1 MIPIFDSGHGGLI
14 KGVYQTP
21 GKRSADL
28 GQGVLY
34 EGAFNRWMKHKL
46 MEMCDRIRIPYL
58 DASPGHEDI
67 SLRKRVNAANRWYAE
82 DKSLYFVSIHA
93 NAGGGTGSEIFTS
106 PGQTTSDIIAEMF
119 FESISGTFPGRKMRA
134 DRTDGD
140 SDKEAGY
147 AVLTATHCPAV
158 LIEIGFMDTRKD
170 YDELWSAAWRER
182 MCEALFETILYL
194 SSTKI

>member
-46 MEMCDRIRIPYL
+46 MEMCDHIRIPYL

-119 FESISGTFPGRKMRA
+119 FESIAGTFPERKMRA

-147 AVLTATHCPAV
+147 TVLTATHCPAV